1 MALLAGDHALLVEA
15 ALPVCAN
22 YGLAITGGYA
32 MKAHGLVDRP
42 SEDIDFATSHLAPVE
57 EITEALAEAY
67 RQAGCQARMLKT
79 GGRFG
84 HLDVALPSGAACR
97 VDILKEP
104 LNHEP
109 AMMSFGPVVA
119 LADVVALKVGA
130 LHDRGVLRD
139 VIDVHAASRLFSE
152 ADLVTM
158 ARSVLDDEFRLESL
172 RDQLDRAQMY
182 PDEEFAFYGLDAAQC
197 ADIRAWA
204 IGWSGR
210 LSMQMAEG
218 EAWSEDGD
226 WTDDE

>member
-1 MALLAGDHALLVEA
+1 MPLLEGDHARLVEV
-15 ALPVCAN
+15 ALPVCER

-42 SEDIDFATSHLAPVE
+42 SDDIDFATRDPAPIE

-67 RQAGCQARMLKT
+67 RRAGCLARVIRT

-84 HLDVALPSGAACR
+84 HLDVAFPSGAACR

-104 LNHEP
+104 LNLEP
-109 AMMSFGPVVA
+109 AIMSFGPVVA

-139 VIDVHAASRLFSE
+139 FIDVHAASRLFSGN
-152 ADLVTM
+152 DLVTM

-172 RDQLDRAQMY
+172 RDQLDRVQMY
-182 PDEEFAFYGLDAAQC
+182 PDEEFAVYGLDAAQ
-197 ADIRAWA
+197 AAEIKSWA
-204 IGWSGR
+204 IDWSAR
-210 LSMQMAEG
+210 LSVDMAET
-218 EAWSEDGD
+218 EPWADESD
-226 WTDDE
+226 WTGDE